1 MKTMIKNAA
10 ILFAI
15 TLIAGFV
22 LGFVYQNTKGLIAE
36 REALDKKN
44 ACMEVFKEAKDFKA
58 VPDFFTQDIRD
69 DFNQNGYENET
80 IDELVEAVDEKG
92 NTLGYVFTI
101 TTAQGYAGD
110 IQFTLGIK
118 NDGTVNGISL
128 LAINETAGLGMQ
140 AEAVLKPQFAN
151 KNVELFEYTKN
162 GSTADN
168 QIDAIS
174 GATITTNAITSGV
187 NSGLYY
193 FQTVLG
199 GGNADE

>member
-10 ILFAI
+10 ILFVI

-44 ACMEVFKEAKDFKA
+44 ACMEVFKEAKDFEA

-80 IDELVEAVDEKG
+80 IDELVKAVDAQG

-101 TTAQGYAGD
+101 TTSQGYAGD
-110 IQFTLGIK
+110 IQFTFGIK

-140 AEAVLKPQFAN
+140 AEDVLKPQFAN